1 MRWEKCCGEVSP
13 RMGAEWRRSESV
25 VLSRFGC
32 ISSVR
37 LCVCCGWLL
46 RCTVEAGCMVEAGC
60 TDGRRKPF
68 VATPL
73 CAHGGECIEPEAG
86 RAAPSEIPRACGEKG
101 HAPKCRES
109 PLRELCAGQRRA
121 GRRKAGRRESGRSRE
136 KRADSAAG
144 QSLPAGESSRRR
156 TAALTWSGRAAPSQ
170 R

>member
-13 RMGAEWRRSESV
+13 RMGAERRRSESV

-46 RCTVEAGCMVEAGC
+46 RCTVEAGC